1 MGLLV
6 LIPSSLS
13 LPPSLFPIYIP
24 HLFPPHL
31 FSPIPSP
38 HPAMTEGKGARK
50 HLRKNSTEDK
60 LTFPPPLHHKTFLM
74 GGRGCYKISAGRM
87 NNPIKK
93 KFWGGGDKNTHFGNN
108 LPKINLICKTDFKY
122 FFIV

>member
-1 MGLLV
+1 
-6 LIPSSLS
+6 
-13 LPPSLFPIYIP
+13 
-24 HLFPPHL
+24 
-31 FSPIPSP
+31 
-38 HPAMTEGKGARK
+38 
-50 HLRKNSTEDK
+50 
-60 LTFPPPLHHKTFLM
+60 M

-93 KFWGGGDKNTHFGNN
+93 NWGGGGEDKNTHFGNN

>member
-1 MGLLV
+1 MGLLF
-6 LIPSSLS
+6 LIPSSPS
-13 LPPSLFPIYIP
+13 LPPSLFPIYI
-24 HLFPPHL
+24 PHL

-60 LTFPPPLHHKTFLM
+60 LTFPPPSLHHKTFLM

-93 KFWGGGDKNTHFGNN
+93 KIWGGGDKNTYFRNN

>member
-6 LIPSSLS
+6 LIPSSPS
-13 LPPSLFPIYIP
+13 LPPSLFPIYI
-24 HLFPPHL
+24 PHL

-50 HLRKNSTEDK
+50 HLRKKSTEDN
-60 LTFPPPLHHKTFLM
+60 LTSPPPPHHKTFFM

-93 KFWGGGDKNTHFGNN
+93 NWGGGDKNTHFGNN
-108 LPKINLICKTDFKY
+108 LPKINLI
-122 FFIV
+122 